1 MLVNND
7 KITTIDCFPND
18 NISRV
23 VYRYGGLV
31 RNEDNDSTNPFVE
44 VLLIEIRKSDQW
56 LFLDKCS
63 TFLVPV
69 LDLDAV
75 QHGSIWDGNVLTN
88 QTYRF
93 SGKLVTKRFSFDFTN
108 NKPKNIKLTDRIP
121 NSSEYYIPLKHYF
134 LPNKVDYVLKGYP
147 FTKYTNDS
155 YRKVNH
161 CLIHSNDGTQVIT
174 SSIQVLHS
182 LFVNRKDIRGL
193 LLGTSSQSIIN
204 RFLESY
210 TTEIE
215 NDNVEYKIKIRKPYE
230 DIGET
235 AIIFLANLALNPHVQ
250 TIVDKIQK
258 SMEITEFNHLQH
270 GSGTRYPIVFPPHP
284 TKLFLEAE
292 GIWLDD
298 NKTRFFITRVKK
310 FDPIND
316 HMIDVNKDLT
326 HTVSKPDDKNSRP
339 REKSQNKNEHVN
351 TQKPP
356 SRTSGEYRKR
366 SDVETGSTQDILK
379 YSFNEPINDPI
390 EVGTPNHPYS
400 DKSKDVETSSDEPYG
415 SQNTNIK
422 KSETTNTPPKRD
434 ERFDIQYIIQ
444 SLQEI
449 ASEMDSPLEHLSA
462 INEHGEM
469 ITSINLL
476 QIKKLVPE
484 PKHPSWIDYEKGRR
498 LLGGV
503 SKSMLKKS
511 RLDFDKIEKCE

>member
-415 SQNTNIK
+415 SQNTNIGL
-422 KSETTNTPPKRD
+422 THC
-434 ERFDIQYIIQ
+434 Y
-444 SLQEI
+444 L
-449 ASEMDSPLEHLSA
+449 
-462 INEHGEM
+462 
-469 ITSINLL
+469 
-476 QIKKLVPE
+476 
-484 PKHPSWIDYEKGRR
+484 
-498 LLGGV
+498 
-503 SKSMLKKS
+503 
-511 RLDFDKIEKCE
+511 

>member
-1 MLVNND
+1 
-7 KITTIDCFPND
+7 
-18 NISRV
+18 
-23 VYRYGGLV
+23 
-31 RNEDNDSTNPFVE
+31 
-44 VLLIEIRKSDQW
+44 
-56 LFLDKCS
+56 
-63 TFLVPV
+63 FLVPV

-75 QHGSIWDGNVLTN
+75 QHGSIWDGNVLTD
-88 QTYRF
+88 QSYRF
-93 SGKLVTKRFSFDFTN
+93 SGKLITKRFSFDFTN

-121 NSSEYYIPLKHYF
+121 NTSDYYIPLKNYF
-134 LPNKVDYVLKGYP
+134 LPNKVDYVLQGYP

-161 CLIHSNDGTQVIT
+161 CLMHSNDGTQVIT
-174 SSIQVLHS
+174 SSIHVLHS

-210 TTEIE
+210 TTEIVD
-215 NDNVEYKIKIRKPYE
+215 DNVEYKIKIRKPYE

-235 AIIFLANLALNPHVQ
+235 AIIFLANLALNPYVQ
-250 TIVDKIQK
+250 TIVDKIQR
-258 SMEITEFNHLQH
+258 SMEITEFNHLQQ
-270 GSGTRYPIVFPPHP
+270 GTGKRYPIVFPPHP

-326 HTVSKPDDKNSRP
+326 NTISKPDEKNPRP
-339 REKSQNKNEHVN
+339 REKSQNKNEHIN

-366 SDVETGSTQDILK
+366 SEVETGNTQGILK
-379 YSFNEPINDPI
+379 YSFNEPTDDPI
-390 EVGTPNHPYS
+390 EVGASNQPYS
-400 DKSKDVETSSDEPYG
+400 DKSEEVETSSDEPYG
-415 SQNTNIK
+415 NQNTKIK
-422 KSETTNTPPKRD
+422 KSETTDTPPSRD

-444 SLQEI
+444 SLQEL
-449 ASEMDSPLEHLSA
+449 ASEMGSPLEHLSA

-469 ITSINLL
+469 IASINLL

-484 PKHPSWIDYEKGRR
+484 PKHPSWIDYDKGRK
-498 LLGGV
+498 LLF
-503 SKSMLKKS
+503 LK
-511 RLDFDKIEKCE
+511 LDLKDQNGFSYLIDIHKNKNHEAFCAFLIFTQNKLTSEQIKKICS